1 MNEIGKDK
9 VVTITYDLREN
20 DSHGTLLE
28 RMNANYPFTF
38 LFGTGALLPA
48 FEAHLE
54 GLTERDS
61 FEFTL
66 SPTEAYGVIEEGNI
80 VNVPR
85 AVFQVEGVEPPNLVV
100 QDNFVALTDDL
111 GETHHGQ
118 IVSINDL
125 MVRVNFN
132 HVMAGK
138 TLHFK
143 GAILQIRPA
152 SVDEIIRQHHIPDSG
167 IQNRNTGEA

>member
-1 MNEIGKDK
+1 MNEIDK
-9 VVTITYDLREN
+9 NQVVTITYDLREG
-20 DSHGTLLE
+20 DSKGELLE
-28 RMNANYPFTF
+28 RMDANYPFTF

-48 FEAHLE
+48 FEAHLK

-61 FEFTL
+61 FDFTL
-66 SPTEAYGVIEEGNI
+66 SPAEAYGSVEEANI

-118 IVSINDL
+118 IIAINDL
-125 MVRVNFN
+125 MVKVNFN

-138 TLHFK
+138 VLHFT

-152 SVDEIIRQHHIPDSG
+152 SVDEIVRQHHIPDSG
-167 IQNRNTGEA
+167 IQNRRIDE